1 MNGFWKAFIAFGM
14 AVLLHSALAWGLFR
28 ATQIAPL
35 TPIPLSGFEVV
46 ELPSSAAAQHLDDV
60 EPDVTDAVVDES
72 IVAEP
77 VVAEPVVEDVQPEIR
92 PSIEPPLA
100 PMPIPLPKPVVKPI
114 AKPEVKPE
122 AKPASKPE
130 TKPKPQSPSQVAS
143 FEENNAVA
151 TQLAYIPPSQ
161 HAAYLKNPKP
171 AYPTQ
176 ARKRGM
182 EGRVILRVFVR
193 ADGGVKSVE
202 LQQSSGYELLDRAAR
217 ITVLRWRFAP
227 ATRGGHAVDGE
238 VLIPFDF
245 RLTSG

>member
-1 MNGFWKAFIAFGM
+1 MISDPWYDMNGFWKAFIAFGI
-14 AVLLHSALAWGLFR
+14 AVLLHSALAWGIFR

-46 ELPSSAAAQHLDDV
+46 ELPSSAATQHSDDV
-60 EPDVTDAVVDES
+60 EPTVTD
-72 IVAEP
+72 P
-77 VVAEPVVEDVQPEIR
+77 VVAEPVVEDVQPERR

-100 PMPIPLPKPVVKPI
+100 PMPAPLPKPVVKPI
-114 AKPEVKPE
+114 VKPEVKPE
-122 AKPASKPE
+122 AKPVPKPE
-130 TKPKPQSPSQVAS
+130 IKPKPQSTAS

-227 ATRGGHAVDGE
+227 ATRGGHTVDGE

>member
-1 MNGFWKAFIAFGM
+1 MNGFWKAFFSFGVAM
-14 AVLLHSALAWGLFR
+14 LLHSALAWGLFR
-28 ATQIAPL
+28 ASEIAPVA
-35 TPIPLSGFEVV
+35 PIPLSGFEVV
-46 ELPSSAAAQHLDDV
+46 ELPSSAAAQHSDVV
-60 EPDVTDAVVDES
+60 EP

-77 VVAEPVVEDVQPEIR
+77 VVAHPIIENIQPDSR
-92 PSIEPPLA
+92 PSIEPPLAPTLA
-100 PMPIPLPKPVVKPI
+100 PMPIPLPKPIVKPI
-114 AKPEVKPE
+114 K
-122 AKPASKPE
+122 KPE
-130 TKPKPQSPSQVAS
+130 TKPKPQSTPQVAS

-161 HAAYLKNPKP
+161 NAAYLKNPKP

-182 EGRVILRVFVR
+182 EGRVILRVVVR

-202 LQQSSGYELLDRAAR
+202 LQQSSGYDILDRAAR
-217 ITVLRWRFAP
+217 ITVVRWRFAP
-227 ATRGGHAVDGE
+227 ATRGGHVVDGE